1 MHTFIPNYK
10 YVIDIFILD
19 LLNIEIIFL
28 TFKND
33 L

>member
-1 MHTFIPNYK
+1 MQSFIPNCK

-19 LLNIEIIFL
+19 LFNIEVIFL